1 MNTQPFAQTRQNVH
15 SLVQQSKTITEQEF
29 TDICLNHL
37 KFLEKGGAGGSW
49 QTFYITDLLFGS
61 YQHEGDANIE
71 LQGNF
76 AFRDLSDMRLSGIR
90 LSYAN
95 CATILCQAN
104 DLSHAD
110 LEGAL
115 FIDSVLNSCSFEYAD
130 LTSADFSRSEMKY
143 CSFRG
148 ANLHNTDFEDCDLTG
163 ADLEFA
169 HIDETT
175 KFKGANLSNAKMPR

>member
-1 MNTQPFAQTRQNVH
+1 MDNQTFEETRQSVYK
-15 SLVQQSKTITEQEF
+15 LVQQAKTITEQDF
-29 TDICLNHL
+29 LDICMNHL
-37 KFLEKGGAGGSW
+37 KFLEKGGAGGHW
-49 QTFYITDLLFGS
+49 HTFYIKDLIFGS
-61 YQHEGDANIE
+61 YQHDGDANTE
-71 LQGNF
+71 LQGAF
-76 AFRDLSDMRLSGIR
+76 AFRDLGEMRLSGIR
-90 LSYAN
+90 LAYAN
-95 CATILCQAN
+95 CATVLCQAC

-115 FIDSVLNSCSFEYAD
+115 FIDSILNSCSFEYAD

-148 ANLHNTDFEDCDLTG
+148 ANLHNTDFENCDLTG

-175 KFKGANLSNAKMPR
+175 KFKGANLTNAKMPR